1 VRFRRTVTAA
11 TLAVLA
17 MGGLSACET
26 KVGMAASVVGT
37 RLSNSDLSTYV
48 QAGAAPYT
56 DSGSSVTVVP
66 KLFALENWI
75 NLQLFTEAVK
85 SKGGAPK
92 SGELATAQTAI
103 LGGRSQA
110 TFEKLYTKM
119 GYTKKLADLIL
130 QQGATLVV
138 LVERLAPTLSA
149 TQAISALQSGQ
160 ANATIVKTVN
170 AKKPEVI
177 VSPRYGKWDS
187 AQLALSADPNAGAPG
202 FVQFPAASSAAA
214 PATAP

>member
-1 VRFRRTVTAA
+1 
-11 TLAVLA
+11 

-37 RLSNSDLSTYV
+37 RLSDSQLSTYV
-48 QAGAAPYT
+48 QPGAAPYT
-56 DSGSSVTVVP
+56 DASSNTTVVP

-75 NLQLFTEAVK
+75 NLRLFTEAATNT
-85 SKGGAPK
+85 GGAPT
-92 SGELATAQTAI
+92 SSELAAAKTAI

-110 TFEKLYTKM
+110 TFDKIYTKQ

-130 QQGATLVV
+130 DQGSALVV
-138 LVERLAPTLSA
+138 LVQRLAKGFTP
-149 TQAISALQSGQ
+149 TQAIAALQSGQ

-177 VSPRYGKWDS
+177 VSPRYGKWES
-187 AQLALSADPNAGAPG
+187 AQLALSTDPNAGAPS

-214 PATAP
+214 PAAAP